1 MSEFQELTV
10 SPDLLDKEDQLDAKV
25 LTDQLDHLDPLVH
38 PLVYQ
43 DLLEDLDLMELP
55 GQEELQE

>member
-1 MSEFQELTV
+1 MV

-25 LTDQLDHLDPLVH
+25 LTGQQDHLDPPVH

-43 DLLEDLDLMELP
+43 DLLEDLDLMEPL
-55 GQEELQE
+55 GQEV